1 MIVHYAKETPWT
13 TARELAAARACEFPP
28 VLIDVR
34 REEAF
39 LADTALADP
48 ALVRLAHIV
57 RGADTGQPHLA
68 PEAAGLLAVSSSL
81 GRVYRDDHE
90 LPARGMVLYDALYA
104 WCRSARSP

>member
-1 MIVHYAKETPWT
+1 MDACFE
-13 TARELAAARACEFPP
+13 ARELAAARACECPP

-34 REEAF
+34 REEVF
-39 LADTALADP
+39 LADTAL
-48 ALVRLAHIV
+48 VRLAQVV
-57 RGADTGQPHLA
+57 RGADTGQLHLA
-68 PEAAGLLAVSSSL
+68 PEAAGLLAVSSGP